1 MYKIWKPTFI
11 GKYTAWLLGSMG
23 IYILNM
29 FEGDLL
35 IGPRYRN
42 SDVDVEGC
50 QSQCDLRLPV
60 HAKALFDDIIAT
72 LSR

>member
-1 MYKIWKPTFI
+1 
-11 GKYTAWLLGSMG
+11 MG